1 MGQASPTV
9 RGTPNGRMLEDGYQ
23 SLITFAN
30 NPTVALWEKTVG
42 PGGYDGGEKIDIT
55 TMHNQ
60 NRRTYAARSLY
71 DKTDGQSTVGYD
83 PNVEPQ
89 IRALINQPQEITIT
103 YPNGDTEADWGY
115 LQKFERNEMSEG
127 EMPEATITIVFTG
140 RDAAGVEQTA
150 LLTPLSGSGT

>member
-9 RGTPNGRMLEDGYQ
+9 RGTPLGRMLEDGYQ
-23 SLITFAN
+23 SLITFSTQ
-30 NPTVALWEKTVG
+30 PTVALWEKTVG
-42 PGGYDGGEKIDIT
+42 PGGYDGGEKIDVT

-60 NRRTYAARSLY
+60 NRRTYASRSLY
-71 DKTDGQSTVGYD
+71 DKTDGQSTCGYD
-83 PNVEPQ
+83 PNVEPA
-89 IRALINQPQEITIT
+89 IRGLINVVQEITIT

-140 RDAAGVEQTA
+140 RDSSGVEQA
-150 LLTPLSGSGT
+150 PLLTPLAGSGT